1 MAKYLLFWKS
11 DQTRIPVDP
20 KERLAGWIKILSMV
34 KADVASGRIKDWG
47 AFPGEHAGYAIME
60 GTDQDVLIGTEKYA
74 PFVRFK
80 THSALTVDQA
90 LESMNAAKAQFAAA
104 QK

>member
-34 KADVASGRIKDWG
+34 KEDVASGRLKDWG
-47 AFPGEHAGYAIME
+47 AFPGEHAGYGIME
-60 GTDQDVLIGTEKYA
+60 GTDQDVHLGTEKYA
-74 PFVRFK
+74 PYVVFK
-80 THSALTVDQA
+80 THSVLTVDQA
-90 LESMNAAKAQFAAA
+90 LESMSTARAQFAAA
-104 QK
+104 KK